1 MKKRLL
7 SIIAAVFITLQS
19 TSVFAADSKMVFSD
33 LKYYNARIFVCDT
46 RNNAAVLLNVV
57 PVGGSFNINLTRD
70 IEFRS
75 LPLSL
80 GNVFGSKGQ
89 NLSLEVING
98 YLLDSTVKV
107 LIGKNGY
114 GYRILYMQFLK

>member
-7 SIIAAVFITLQS
+7 SIIAAILIAFNGA
-19 TSVFAADSKMVFSD
+19 SVFAADSKMIFTD
-33 LKYYNARIFVCDT
+33 LKYYTARIYVCDT
-46 RNNAAVLLNVV
+46 QNNMAVLLNVV
-57 PVGGSFNINLTRD
+57 PVNGSFNINLTRD
-70 IEFRS
+70 IEYRA
-75 LPLSL
+75 LPLSV

-89 NLSLEVING
+89 QLTLDVING

-114 GYRILYMQFLK
+114 GYRILCMEFLK